1 MSSLKALQ
9 DAAEAFDHNLPRG
22 DAAWAAEAD
31 AALFADLTRDLPVA
45 PAHWLATIVTTDDL
59 CRRLLH
65 ERMRALGTGGVDDA
79 LDWPFDPETGAPGTE
94 APAPPPKLLEAL
106 LRAGRGERV
115 HPRCIILPDG
125 SRCDCPEHP
134 ATCTGLRPRFAKWRN
149 HATTDPVTLTAWW
162 TRWPEADVGAA
173 GGGNRRGAGGFVR
186 SKIDDAIKLIIELVG
201 EEPVVMAGV
210 RKAAR
215 DLGISE
221 RTLERAKLEMG
232 VESQMAAGG
241 GFQYW
246 KWHWPAQAQQAFM
259 DRAAGNVELIA
270 RYLQG
275 QQD

>member
-1 MSSLKALQ
+1 MRQEL
-9 DAAEAFDHNLPRG
+9 DAAREFLQ
-22 DAAWAAEAD
+22 
-31 AALFADLTRDLPVA
+31 
-45 PAHWLATIVTTDDL
+45 ATIEEHESTNEELKSANEEVLSSNEDGTSSFDVRHTFLDGVVTS
-59 CRRLLH
+59 
-65 ERMRALGTGGVDDA
+65 
-79 LDWPFDPETGAPGTE
+79 GA
-94 APAPPPKLLEAL
+94 A
-106 LRAGRGERV
+106 
-115 HPRCIILPDG
+115 
-125 SRCDCPEHP
+125 
-134 ATCTGLRPRFAKWRN
+134 
-149 HATTDPVTLTAWW
+149 TLTSA
-162 TRWPEADVGAA
+162 TGSFLAADVGAA
-173 GGGNRRGAGGFVR
+173 GGGNRQGAGGFTR
-186 SKIDDAIKLIIELVG
+186 SKINDAIKLIIELVG